1 MMTVTRR
8 DAIRISGGTLAGLS
22 LGAKLSPEELA
33 AAEAALQSQEWP
45 ETLVEVETRAGF
57 PVDLPLEADGSAPT
71 HPASA
76 AGPIEGRLMWRTEDR
91 PAPPGEYDY
100 RQMRIRVDT
109 RRLARLS
116 GTLRFED
123 LERLP
128 EVSQTFLLQCGAPE
142 PRGVVKWTGVRF
154 SDFVDMLGLVEGARE
169 NGYVRFVGTDNHY
182 VDESVR
188 ELMSPQVMLAWRMN
202 DEPISPA
209 HGAPLRLIVPFR
221 YGNRSLKA
229 ITQIVFAVPGLPP
242 WNPTA

>member
-1 MMTVTRR
+1 MTISRR
-8 DAIRISGGTLAGLS
+8 DAIRLSGGTLAGLS
-22 LGAKLSPEELA
+22 LGAKLSPEQLA
-33 AAEAALQSQEWP
+33 AQSTAQAQEWP
-45 ETLVEVETRAGF
+45 ETLVEAEVRSGF
-57 PVDLPLEADGSAPT
+57 PVDLPLNPDGSAPE
-71 HPASA
+71 HPESS

-116 GTLRFED
+116 GTLRFRD

-128 EVSQTFLLQCGAPE
+128 QVSQTFLLQCGAPE

-154 SDFVDMLGLVEGARE
+154 ADFVDMLGLVEGAKQ
-169 NGYVRFVGTDNHY
+169 NGYARFVATDNHY

-188 ELMSPQVMLAWRMN
+188 ELSSPQVMLAWMMN

-221 YGNRSLKA
+221 YGHRSIKA

-242 WNPTA
+242 WSPPA